1 MSTPFSMTP
10 EQVQAVHSLDTD
22 CIVSA
27 GAGSGKTRVLVE
39 RYLTILDRHRSEPD
53 CVDGIVAIT
62 FTEKAAT
69 EMKDRIRLGI
79 RQRMEAARVRGE
91 DEEVACWYRFL
102 ISAER
107 IRVSTIHS
115 FCTTLLREHPV
126 EADVDP
132 AFGVL
137 DEREAGLLLR
147 EAVLET
153 LVSAVK
159 GMEGNAPGS
168 LAALW
173 GPAGLRTRFAAVYRE
188 MAGNGWD
195 PATLSGRTLQHF
207 SDTVDQLQRGFR
219 RMLEEVRK
227 AGEDLQRVKGGKKAT
242 DFQREW
248 PRLAIGLE
256 EETTPE
262 VVLPLLEEIMGLL
275 GGNWGRKEEVILPRD
290 RMKEAVSQA
299 WQTAGS
305 LAFSPE
311 EESVLRWVLQVM
323 EQVDARYKKKK
334 EERNRLDFDELQFRA
349 VTLLREHPRICR
361 QVRSRIRYL
370 MVDEYQ
376 DTNEAQKQLVDLLRP
391 GPDGERIPGKLF
403 VVGDPK
409 QSIYRFRGAEVAVF
423 GRTRDEI
430 LQSGGKEVALVDN
443 FRSDGALV
451 GFINGIFDK
460 LMKGAPGEANHYQP
474 ARASR
479 PAGDGP
485 RVEFLAVDAAGA
497 DPRKVEAAAIARRI
511 CELVEE
517 GIPYGGIAL
526 LFQAMTHVKEVEEA
540 LIREGIPCHVVGGSG
555 FFAQQEIFD
564 LLNMMRILED
574 PADTLAMVGVLR
586 SPFCGVSDET
596 LLRLAQGEGWVLTRE
611 EWVEREGL
619 PPEERRKLKQF
630 LHQFER
636 YRRIKGRVP
645 AAELL
650 SDLLEQSGYIHV
662 TWSTPR
668 GKQARANLDKF
679 LQLLRQ
685 WKDVDTTSL
694 RSILEKVVRLTEMED
709 RETEAP
715 VEAEDGNSV
724 RLMSVHQSKGL
735 EFPVVFVPDLARK
748 PLIDVPDFK
757 LDREAGLVV
766 RLVDESGE
774 KRDPF
779 RWQRVM
785 EREREL
791 SREESVRL
799 FYVATTRAEQRL
811 ILSGVPEEHKGLQKG
826 EELLSAN
833 TWSKWLDG
841 VLGFHRIDWERGIW
855 NFADGNSG
863 VAVRKC
869 GDSDFKERSKL
880 SPLSDGLPESSLPSP
895 PESSPFLEK
904 MLAPR
909 GFTDRDRLEVSVT
922 DLVTLT
928 GCPRRYY
935 FERVAG
941 MPAMEEGEPFSPAS
955 SGGEAE
961 GPVLDPRIK
970 GQIVHRL
977 LEDCPDPRS
986 AEEDWT
992 ARCFEVLEEWR
1003 VPGELQSQALE
1014 EIRPLLE
1021 SYLNSRFYL
1030 EQERL
1035 AGLKNERRFIRRS
1048 DGLEVEGVLDRIH
1061 CTPDGVWELVDYKTN
1076 DISEERVEEVAREYL
1091 PQLQLYALAARE
1103 EWGIQAGRAIL
1114 FFLKPGRCVEYRT
1127 DREWME
1133 KAEETLRES
1142 ARLLQQG
1149 QEMEDFPLRPG
1160 RRCSY
1165 CDFRNIC
1172 EAGVRL

>member
-1 MSTPFSMTP
+1 MSTPFSMTA
-10 EQVQAVHSLDTD
+10 EQHQAIHSLDQD

-39 RYLTILDRHRSEPD
+39 RYLAILDRHRSEPE
-53 CVDGIVAIT
+53 CVDWIVAIT

-79 RQRMEAARVRGE
+79 RQRMEAAQIRE
-91 DEEVACWYRFL
+91 DSEEAAGWYRFL
-102 ISAER
+102 VSAER

-137 DEREAGLLLR
+137 DEREAALLLR
-147 EAVLET
+147 EAVAER

-159 GMEGNAPGS
+159 AMEGNAPAS
-168 LAALW
+168 LATLW
-173 GPAGLRTRFAAVYRE
+173 GLSGLRTRFSSIYTE

-195 PATLSGRTLQHF
+195 PATLSDRTFQHF
-207 SDTVDQLQRGFR
+207 SATVEQLQREFPKA
-219 RMLEEVRK
+219 LAEVKRS
-227 AGEDLQRVKGGKKAT
+227 GEALQQVKGGKKAT

-248 PRLAIGLE
+248 SRFAVGLE
-256 EETTPE
+256 GEATAME
-262 VVLPLLEEIMGLL
+262 VLPLLEEISGLL

-290 RMKEAVSQA
+290 QMKEAVSRA
-299 WQTAGS
+299 WQIAGS
-305 LAFSPE
+305 LAFSLE
-311 EESVLRWVLQVM
+311 EESILRWVIQVM
-323 EQVDARYKKKK
+323 EEVDAKYKGKK

-361 QVRSRIRYL
+361 EVRSRIRYL

-376 DTNEAQKQLVDLLRP
+376 DTNEAQKQLIDLLRL
-391 GPDGERIPGKLF
+391 GPEGERIPGKLF

-451 GFINGIFDK
+451 EFINGLFSK
-460 LMKGAPGEANHYQP
+460 LMTGAPGEANHYPP

-479 PAGDGP
+479 PVGDGP
-485 RVEFLAVDAAGA
+485 RVEFLAVEVAKS

-511 CELVEE
+511 CELAEE
-517 GIPYGGIAL
+517 GIPYGGIAV
-526 LFQAMTHVKEVEEA
+526 LFQAMTHVKGMEEA
-540 LIREGIPCHVVGGSG
+540 LIQEGIPCHVVGGSG
-555 FFAQQEIFD
+555 FFAQQEILD
-564 LLNMMRILED
+564 MLHLMRVLED
-574 PADTLAMVGVLR
+574 PTDTLAMVGVLR

-596 LLRLAQGEGWVLTRE
+596 LLRLAQEERWVLHRE
-611 EWVEREGL
+611 DWMKREGL
-619 PPEERRKLKQF
+619 PLEESRKLELF
-630 LHQFER
+630 LHQLER
-636 YRRIKGRVP
+636 SRRIKGQVP
-645 AAELL
+645 VADLL
-650 SDLLEQSGYIHV
+650 SDFLEQSGYIHV
-662 TWSTPR
+662 IWSTPQ

-679 LQLLRQ
+679 LLLLRQ
-685 WKDVDTTSL
+685 WKDVEATSL
-694 RSILEKVVRLTEMED
+694 RSILEKVERLTEIGD
-709 RETEAP
+709 RETEAS
-715 VEAEDGNSV
+715 VEVEGGNSV
-724 RLMSVHQSKGL
+724 RLMSIHQSKGL
-735 EFPVVFVPDLARK
+735 EFPVVFIPDLSRK
-748 PLIDVPDFK
+748 PLIDIPDLK
-757 LDREAGLVV
+757 LDREAGLVA
-766 RLVDESGE
+766 RLVDETGE

-779 RWQRVM
+779 RWQQVM
-785 EREREL
+785 EREQAR
-791 SREESVRL
+791 SREEWVRL

-811 ILSGVPEEHKGLQKG
+811 ILSGIPEEHKGVQKG
-826 EELLSAN
+826 EEPLTAN

-855 NFADGNSG
+855 NLADENAE
-863 VAVRKC
+863 VAVRLC
-869 GDSDFKERSKL
+869 GDSQFKERDKS
-880 SPLSDGLPESSLPSP
+880 SPLLEDLTEDSPSQ
-895 PESSPFLEK
+895 SPSFVEQ
-904 MLAPR
+904 MLLPR

-922 DLVTLT
+922 DLVTLI

-935 FERVAG
+935 FEQVAG
-941 MPAMEEGEPFSPAS
+941 MPAMEEREPFSSGS
-955 SGGEAE
+955 SEGGAE
-961 GPVLDPRIK
+961 GLVLDPRIK

-977 LEDCPDPRS
+977 LEKCNESLADG
-986 AEEDWT
+986 EDWKL
-992 ARCFEVLEEWR
+992 RCLEVLEEWR
-1003 VPGELQSQALE
+1003 VPGEWQSRAWE
-1014 EIRPLLE
+1014 EIRPLLV

-1030 EQERL
+1030 EQGRQ
-1035 AGLKNERRFIRRS
+1035 AGLKNECRFIRRS

-1076 DISEERVEEVAREYL
+1076 DISEERVEEVAQEYL

-1114 FFLKPGRCVEYRT
+1114 FFLKPNRCVEYQT
-1127 DREWME
+1127 DPEWME
-1133 KAEETLRES
+1133 QAEKTLRE
-1142 ARLLQQG
+1142 AAYLLQQG
-1149 QEMEDFPLRPG
+1149 QEMQDFPLRPG

-1172 EAGVRL
+1172 EGGAGL